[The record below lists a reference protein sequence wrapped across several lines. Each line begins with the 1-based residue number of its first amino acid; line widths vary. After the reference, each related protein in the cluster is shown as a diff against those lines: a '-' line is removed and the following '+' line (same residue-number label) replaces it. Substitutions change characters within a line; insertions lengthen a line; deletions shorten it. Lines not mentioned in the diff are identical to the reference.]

1 MISCHSRKHNLSIIL
16 INFLLFMLSIVQFF
30 IKHFSQI
37 TFNKF
42 LQICKLKNTDT
53 VIVLIDNTIL
63 KQLHCSDKY

>member
-1 MISCHSRKHNLSIIL
+1 
-16 INFLLFMLSIVQFF
+16 MLSIVQFF

>member
-1 MISCHSRKHNLSIIL
+1 
-16 INFLLFMLSIVQFF
+16 MLSFVQFF
-30 IKHFSQI
+30 IKH
-37 TFNKF
+37 FNKF